1 MVEYWINVFTLFII
15 TLGFAGILGDLFF
28 QLRSRKDAVAGF
40 LALLIS
46 SLVFFPPLSLPLIP
60 RSVLWAAA
68 LIVTLIFAAR
78 PQRLPGTLFSQRFIL
93 RYACLAM
100 VATALWYLSVGESPL
115 MFVLAISAML
125 AALFSWRESLQW

>member
-28 QLRSRKDAVAGF
+28 QLRSRKNAAAGF
-40 LALLIS
+40 LVLLIS

-60 RSVLWAAA
+60 RSVLWAAS
-68 LIVTLIFAAR
+68 LIVTLLFAAR
-78 PQRLPGTLFSQRFIL
+78 PGQLPGALFSQRFIL

-100 VATALWYLSVGESPL
+100 VTTALWYLSAEQSPL

-125 AALFSWRESLQW
+125 AAVFSWRESLQW